1 MSRQLLR
8 VSRDPL
14 LARAAGFLRAILR
27 VYYKH
32 KSVGKTPFS
41 LLQIPIG
48 SLTRRSIPVR
58 MVLSARYKGKLT
70 EFAGSFTDEKQE
82 LQFLTAQ
89 HSATMVTE
97 MSTTLEGVAGQVDK
111 IVAFLDDVKSEKEKH
126 VQDMI

>member
-1 MSRQLLR
+1 
-8 VSRDPL
+8 
-14 LARAAGFLRAILR
+14 
-27 VYYKH
+27 
-32 KSVGKTPFS
+32 
-41 LLQIPIG
+41 
-48 SLTRRSIPVR
+48 

-82 LQFLTAQ
+82 LHFLTAQ

-126 VQDMI
+126 VQDMITRNGGPEATVNVRRFPCARNCAVLTPLLAT